1 MCDIYRNSILTIAAS
16 CSASDSAGFLQERI
30 VDDPVELTQPRGME
44 SIRFRSSI
52 DHTRMLRDDPIHSRA
67 WTFQETILPRRLLSF
82 GTCEATWECESLRQ
96 CECLQ
101 IQHEHQAETSLRE
114 AGRAAYREYTR
125 AIIEKRFHLGKN
137 FVSPQS
143 LLSYELGQSHTK
155 RLESHAAR
163 LLDDAPSTEN
173 QKSHYKFL
181 DSVYGK
187 LIIEASKM
195 VRFSSMWGD
204 IQYTDEDDPYKV
216 LASYQSYGWSAR
228 HAFMEW
234 AQNICQNILVIKSFY
249 RYWRRVLV
257 PEYTRRALSKDNDRL
272 IALQAIASDVHSGIN
287 DRYLAGLWQGDLVNQ
302 LCWQSSDDRTLPAD
316 NESPSWSWSSI
327 RGPVIPYLDQAC
339 ENSRSD
345 QTEIKVI
352 EAKCS
357 PVGRNPCGR
366 VLGGSITLETSAIG
380 VRYVRNKESGLFEFH
395 PVHSRKGQPQ
405 WKEVKAVPLK
415 LDLCSDTPLG
425 CQPDGSLSRSAE
437 RHSLNTS
444 HQDLEMSAILLVV
457 RLTKPSERCVLVCGR
472 VSADSDTYRRLGI
485 GLLKTMFLTPYLFD
499 GRFVLI

>member
-44 SIRFRSSI
+44 SIRFRPSI
-52 DHTRMLRDDPIHSRA
+52 DHTRTHGDDPIHSRA

-82 GTCEATWECESLRQ
+82 GSRELTWECETLRQ

-101 IQHEHQAETSLRE
+101 IEYEHQAEKSTRE
-114 AGRAAYREYTR
+114 PGRAAYREYAR

-137 FVSPQS
+137 FVLPRSI
-143 LLSYELGQSHTK
+143 LSYELERPIAK
-155 RLESHAAR
+155 KLESYAAR
-163 LLDDAPSTEN
+163 LLDDAPSTGN
-173 QKSHYKFL
+173 QKADHRFI

-187 LIIEASKM
+187 LIIEASKLM
-195 VRFSSMWGD
+195 RFSSMWVEKR
-204 IQYTDEDDPYKV
+204 YSEKDDPHEV
-216 LASYQSYGWSAR
+216 LASYHRYGWSAP

-234 AQNICQNILVIKSFY
+234 AQNLCHNILAIKGFY

-257 PEYTRRALSKDNDRL
+257 PEYTRRALSKDSDRL
-272 IALQAIASDVHSGIN
+272 IALQAIASNVHQGIN
-287 DRYLAGLWQGDLVNQ
+287 DRYLAGLWKGDLVNQ
-302 LCWQSSDDRTLPAD
+302 LCWQSADDRALPAD
-316 NESPSWSWSSI
+316 NDSPSWSWSSVH
-327 RGPVIPYLDQAC
+327 GPVTPFLAEEF

-345 QTEIKVI
+345 QTKIKVI

-366 VLGGSITLETSAIG
+366 VIGGSIIVETSAIG
-380 VRYVRNKESGLFEFH
+380 VRYVKNMESGLFEFH
-395 PVHSRKGQPQ
+395 PIISRKGQPQ

-415 LDLCSDTPLG
+415 LDLSSDTPLG
-425 CQPDGSLSRSAE
+425 CQPDGSLSRSTE
-437 RHSLNTS
+437 RDSLDTS
-444 HQDLEMSAILLVV
+444 HRDREMSAIFLVV
-457 RLTKPSERCVLVCGR
+457 RLTKNFERCVLVCGR
-472 VSADSDTYRRLGI
+472 RSADSNAYRRLGI